1 MGIAVIGG
9 GVAGITAALDLAD
22 SGYKVY
28 LIEKNA
34 KLGGKVAELAECE
47 TGIASRIVKIENH
60 PNIDLMLSSEV
71 EGLSGSAGDFKL
83 KVSGKEIDV
92 ESVVLAPGYDV
103 FDTIAKSYAI
113 GHPNVVTALE
123 FEAMLRACTAS
134 ETGLLL
140 RPSDGKPVKRIGFI
154 KCVGSRGKENE
165 ICSTACC
172 GFTAKEAW
180 EVKER
185 FPEME
190 VYIFY
195 MDIRVFGR
203 DEELVAKLKDKYGV
217 NYIRSR
223 VPEVIPEND
232 TLTVKFENKP
242 LQGLRGRGQSPRL
255 ENGTIE
261 RLDLDMVV
269 LAVGLLPSKTIGRLA
284 EIMGV
289 KTDTYG
295 YLETSLTNPLE
306 TNVPGILACGTATAP
321 MKVRESVAQASG
333 AALKAA
339 LFSERTEPIP
349 GQETRKLIDVADKPL
364 KIGVFICGCEGE
376 VAECINIPAVVEHVK
391 QLKGVTSVD
400 GETTTMKEVLEAI
413 ESGIVDQGLNRIV
426 VAGYSPRAY
435 EDLFRDACAKAG
447 LNPYLLDMVNL
458 REQVAWVHGK
468 EEATDAAV
476 DQITMAVGRAR
487 YLEPVPIES
496 YPVTPR
502 AVVVGGGVAGM
513 NAALEIANAGYEV
526 YLLEKEAELGGG
538 LRETTELQRGEK
550 ASDVL
555 KEYVD
560 KIGSNEK
567 IKVYT
572 GATVEDVRGRAGS
585 FRARMKSEKVDEEID
600 FGAVVLAT
608 GAGEFV
614 PEGWY
619 GYGQENKV
627 VTQSEFEKMLA
638 GGHVDAT
645 TIVMIQDGIP
655 GHRSKYSGIEV
666 VSNALKAKEL
676 NPDLNVFVLYQEI
689 KTYGKW
695 EVLYKEAREKG
706 VIFLRYDEGRPPE
719 FQDGIVSVYDVI
731 FNDEIQIKPDLVVL
745 SPAMLPAEENEH
757 LSKMF
762 KIPLKNGFL
771 LEEQER
777 PKLVLTPVDT
787 VNKGVFI
794 CDSAVYP
801 AMVDEAIAM
810 SSAAASRAC
819 VLLAKNFLETPGIV
833 SVVNEAI
840 CSGCGVCVELCPV
853 EAIELVEEPI
863 SAVTFGVM
871 TVISGK
877 KKAARVAEGCIGCG
891 SCASYCPSGAMSL
904 QNFKDRQVFAQLDY
918 A

>member
-1 MGIAVIGG
+1 MGIAVVGG

-34 KLGGKVAELAECE
+34 ELGGKVAELAECK
-47 TGIASRIVKIENH
+47 TGLSPKIVEIENH
-60 PNIDLMLSSEV
+60 PNIELMLSSEL
-71 EGLSGSAGDFKL
+71 ESLSGSAGDFKL
-83 KVSGKEIDV
+83 KVSGKEIEV

-103 FDTIAKSYAI
+103 FDTIAKSYGF
-113 GHPNVVTALE
+113 GHPDVVSSLE
-123 FEAMLRACTAS
+123 FEGMLRACTAS
-134 ETGLLL
+134 ETGELL

-172 GFTAKEAW
+172 AYTAKEAW

-195 MDIRVFGR
+195 MDIRVFGK
-203 DEELVAKLKDKYGV
+203 DAELVEQLKDKYGV

-223 VPEVIPEND
+223 VPEVIPGEG
-232 TLTVKFENKP
+232 TLTVKFEDLKK
-242 LQGLRGRGQSPRL
+242 
-255 ENGTIE
+255 GTVE

-269 LAVGLLPSKTIGRLA
+269 LAVGLLPSKTLSKLA
-284 EIMGV
+284 EITGV
-289 KTDTYG
+289 KTDIYG
-295 YLETSLTNPLE
+295 YIETSITKPLE
-306 TNVPGILACGTATAP
+306 TNISGVFACGTATAP

-339 LFSERTEPIP
+339 LLSERTEPIP
-349 GQETRKLIDVADKPL
+349 GQEERKFIEVGEEP

-376 VAECINIPAVVEHVK
+376 VGKTVDIPAVVERVK
-391 QLKGVTSVD
+391 ELKDVTYVN
-400 GETTTMKEVLEAI
+400 GETNTMKEVMEAI
-413 ESGIVDQGLNRIV
+413 ERGIVDQGLNRIV
-426 VAGYSPRAY
+426 FAGYSPREY
-435 EDLFRDACAKAG
+435 EDMVRDTCAKAG
-447 LNPYLLDMVNL
+447 LNPFLLEMVNL
-458 REQVAWVHGK
+458 REQVAWVHEPK
-468 EEATDAAV
+468 EATDVAA
-476 DQITMAVGRAR
+476 DMLRMAVERAR
-487 YLEPVPIES
+487 YLEEIPVER
-496 YPVTPR
+496 YPVIPK
-502 AVVVGGGVAGM
+502 ALVIGGGVSGM
-513 NAALEIANAGYEV
+513 NAALDIANAGYEV
-526 YLLEKEAELGGG
+526 YLVEKEPELGGS
-538 LRETTELQRGEK
+538 LREITELPGGEK
-550 ASDVL
+550 AIDVL
-555 KEYVD
+555 KEFVD
-560 KIGSNEK
+560 KIKSNER

-572 GATVEDVRGRAGS
+572 NAKEEDIRGRAGS
-585 FRARMKSEKVDEEID
+585 FKARIVGEGVDEEIE
-600 FGAVVLAT
+600 FGAGVIAT
-608 GAGEFV
+608 GAREFV
-614 PEGWY
+614 PEGYY
-619 GYGQENKV
+619 GYGKEKNV
-627 VTQSEFEKMLA
+627 VTQREFGKMLEGA
-638 GGHVDAT
+638 ISAN
-645 TIVMIQDGIP
+645 TIVLIQDVGP
-655 GHRSKYSGIEV
+655 TEGVVSSKSASIEV
-666 VSNALKAKEL
+666 VSNALKAKAL

-719 FQDGIVSVYDVI
+719 FKDGIISVYDVI

-745 SPAMLPAEENEH
+745 SPAMLPAEENEQ

-762 KIPLKNGFL
+762 MIPLKNGFF

-787 VNKGVFI
+787 VNEGVFI
-794 CDSAVYP
+794 CGSAVYP

-819 VLLAKNFLETPGIV
+819 VLLAKNFLETPGVV
-833 SVVNEAI
+833 SVVDEAI
-840 CSGCGVCVELCPV
+840 CSGCGVCVDLCPV
-853 EAIELVEEPI
+853 EAIELVEEPV

-877 KKAARVAEGCIGCG
+877 KKIARVVEGCIGCG

-904 QNFKDRQVFAQLDY
+904 KNFKDRQVFAQLDY